1 MHLPP
6 LVQDLAVI
14 LIVAGAVTLL
24 FRALKQPVVL
34 GYIVAGFLV
43 GPHFRWLPNIIDSG
57 SVQVWAEIGV
67 IFLLFALGLEF
78 SFKKLARVGAP
89 ASITAIVEVTGMV
102 AIGYFIGRMFSWNS
116 MDSLFLGGILA
127 ISSTTII
134 IRAFDELQVKTRGFA
149 KLVFGVLIIEDLVA
163 ILLLVVLTTLS
174 VSREFSGQELA
185 ITLVKFSF
193 FLTLWF
199 LLGIFLVPTF
209 MKRVKNYLS
218 SETLLVVALGLCF
231 LMVVL
236 AAKVGFSPALGAFIM
251 GSILAETPE
260 GERIE
265 HMILPVKN
273 LFGAV
278 FFVSV
283 GMLIDPDILI
293 SYAVPILV
301 ITLATIVGKFWTT
314 TSGALLAGQSLR
326 HSVQAGM
333 SLAQIG
339 EFSFIIAALGLN
351 LKVTS
356 DFLYPIAI
364 SVSAITTFTTP
375 YLIRST
381 DKVIDLLETKLPQT
395 WIDALETFR
404 NTTSGAEN
412 EWPILIRK
420 AVLKIFA
427 NSVVMTSVFLIA
439 SLYVNPWLEEQVGQ
453 KELAH
458 ALSLIV
464 AFTLSAP
471 FLLAIVGR
479 KLTTSIS
486 LALGTDGRFVRPLIV
501 FEILRW
507 AFAITLT
514 AMLASQLVSPGIVIL
529 FLCLILIVSLYVY
542 SRYFERVYTWFESRF
557 VQNLNARE
565 IEQRKNKL
573 PPLAPW
579 DAHLAELRVAAD
591 SDLIGKRLSENMI
604 RERFGVTIALIQR
617 GTRVIPAPG
626 RDEIIFPGDALQV
639 IGTDEQINQF
649 RLQCDTGTFGLTKSD
664 LDFILQ
670 PVFVHEDAFYANKTI
685 RECGLREET
694 KGLVVGIEKQGNR
707 TLNPDSATII
717 EPGDLL
723 WVVGDADR
731 LRKLKTPTQAAA
743 Q

>member
-1 MHLPP
+1 M
-6 LVQDLAVI
+6 
-14 LIVAGAVTLL
+14 

-43 GPHFRWLPNIIDSG
+43 GPYFRWLPNVVDSE
-57 SVQVWAEIGV
+57 SVKVWAEIGV

-89 ASITAIVEVTGMV
+89 ASITAIIEVSGMIV
-102 AIGYFIGRMFSWNS
+102 IGYFIGRMFSWNP

-163 ILLLVVLTTLS
+163 ILLLVVLTTVS

-185 ITLVKFSF
+185 ITLIKFSF

-199 LLGIFLVPTF
+199 LLGIFLIPTF

-265 HMILPVKN
+265 HMIIPIKD
-273 LFGAV
+273 LFGAI

-283 GMLIDPDILI
+283 GMLINPDILV
-293 SYAVPILV
+293 SYAIPILV
-301 ITLATIVGKFWTT
+301 ITFATIIGKFWTT
-314 TSGALLAGQSLR
+314 TFGALLAGQSLR

-339 EFSFIIAALGLN
+339 EFSFIIASLGLN
-351 LKVTS
+351 LNVTS

-375 YLIRST
+375 YLIRSA
-381 DKVIDLLETKLPQT
+381 DHVINLIETKLPLP
-395 WIDALETFR
+395 WVKALETFR
-404 NTTSGAEN
+404 TTTTGAESD
-412 EWPILIRK
+412 WPILVRK

-427 NSVVMTSVFLIA
+427 NSVVMTSIFLLVVFYL
-439 SLYVNPWLEEQVGQ
+439 NPWLEDQIGQ
-453 KELAH
+453 NEFAH
-458 ALSLIV
+458 ALSLVV

-471 FLLAIVGR
+471 FLLAILGR
-479 KLTTSIS
+479 KISSTIS
-486 LALGTDGRFVRPLIV
+486 LSLGTDGRFVRPLMV
-501 FEILRW
+501 FDVLRW
-507 AFAITLT
+507 AFALTLT
-514 AMLASQLVSPGIVIL
+514 AMLASQIVSLGVVIL
-529 FLCLILIVSLYVY
+529 FLCLVLATSIYVY
-542 SRYFERVYTWFESRF
+542 SRYFEKVYTWFESRF
-557 VQNLNARE
+557 VQNLNAKE
-565 IEQRKNKL
+565 IEQRHGKL

-579 DAHLAELRVAAD
+579 DAHLAELQVAPD
-591 SDLIGKRLSENMI
+591 SDLVGKKLSENMI
-604 RERFGVTIALIQR
+604 RERFGVTVALIER
-617 GTRVIPAPG
+617 GSRVIPAPG
-626 RDEIIFPGDALQV
+626 RDEIIFPGDFLQV

-649 RLQCDTGTFGLTKSD
+649 RIHCDTGTFGLSKSD
-664 LDFILQ
+664 IDFVLQ
-670 PVFVHEDAFYANKTI
+670 PVFVHEGAFYANKSI

-707 TLNPDSATII
+707 TLNPDSSIVI

-731 LRKLKTPTQAAA
+731 LQKLKT
-743 Q
+743 